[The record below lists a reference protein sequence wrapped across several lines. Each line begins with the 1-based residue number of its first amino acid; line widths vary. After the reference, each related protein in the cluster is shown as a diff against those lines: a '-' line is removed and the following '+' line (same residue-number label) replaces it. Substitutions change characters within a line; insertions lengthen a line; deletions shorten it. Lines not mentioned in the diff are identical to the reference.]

1 MRATMRVVCEFL
13 SRVKSAVKS
22 KVTSGVNLKRAP
34 FACLVLS
41 FFFLHAVFSATEP
54 VVRFLRFE
62 EAAETLKLFAEAGLS
77 GGDFKDA
84 AAWNDWVRTRDAGV
98 RGRIDRGVEDS
109 ISNLILYGAS
119 YTNLPRLEN
128 AESAASE
135 TGELTASALAR
146 AHAFAVA
153 LPNAARN
160 ERLRFARDFLERK
173 GIAKDSVEAK
183 LQENL
188 RRLIAE
194 QRAYQEKLK
203 ESEKA
208 ADPAAALLAR
218 GTLFQDRGLS
228 VDTSLL
234 PNYALEDTL
243 RTMLRKGAIKPGTMR
258 RILVIGPGLDFTD
271 KRDGYDFYPLQ
282 TIQPFAMLET
292 VARLG
297 LGKAEEIS
305 VVTADLNAAVNAHVG
320 RLAQRGRA
328 GQPYTVQLPRL
339 VSAEWSPEAV
349 AYWQKFGEILGT
361 PVKPLPVPASVSDV
375 TMRAVAV
382 RPRYAAQMR
391 GFDMNVVTQTMDVPE
406 GQGFDLVVATNVLVY
421 YDLFQQAL
429 AMGSIAHMMNHR
441 GIFLANHA
449 LPAQHA
455 EALEYLGRRTV
466 GYTPS
471 GEYGDDVVAYRRR

>member
-1 MRATMRVVCEFL
+1 MQVAWEFL
-13 SRVKSAVKS
+13 S
-22 KVTSGVNLKRAP
+22 GVRLKRAAL
-34 FACLVLS
+34 ACLVLS
-41 FFFLHAVFSATEP
+41 LFLFLFLHAVFSATDP

-62 EAAETLKLFAEAGLS
+62 EAAETFKVFADAGLS
-77 GGDFKDA
+77 GGDFKDS
-84 AAWNDWVRTRDAGV
+84 AAWNDWVHARDAEV
-98 RGRIDRGVEDS
+98 RGRIDQGVEDS

-119 YTNLPRLEN
+119 YTNLSRLQS

-135 TGELTASALAR
+135 TGELTAAAR
-146 AHAFAVA
+146 ARVHALAVA
-153 LPNAARN
+153 LPNAAHN
-160 ERLRFARDFLERK
+160 ERLRFVREFLERK
-173 GIAKDSVEAK
+173 GIAEESVEAK
-183 LQENL
+183 LEENL

-208 ADPAAALLAR
+208 GDPAAMLLAR
-218 GTLFQDRGLS
+218 GTLYQDRGLS

-234 PNYALEDTL
+234 PNYAVEDTL
-243 RTMLRKGAIKPGTMR
+243 RAMLRKGAIQPGAIH

-282 TIQPFAMLET
+282 TIQPFAMLEA

-297 LGKAEEIS
+297 LGKAEEIA
-305 VVTADLNAAVNAHVG
+305 VVTADLNAAVNAHVA
-320 RLAQRGRA
+320 RLAEGGRA

-361 PVKPLPVPASVSDV
+361 PAKPLPVPVSVSDV
-375 TMRAVAV
+375 TMRAVTI
-382 RPRYAAQMR
+382 RPRFAAQMH
-391 GFDMNVVTQTMDVPE
+391 GFDMNVVTQTMDVRE

-421 YDLFQQAL
+421 YDLLQQAL
-429 AMGSIAHMMNHR
+429 AMASIAHMMNHG

-455 EALEYLGRRTV
+455 QALEYLGRRTV
-466 GYTPS
+466 AYTPS
-471 GEYGDDVVAYRRR
+471 GAYGDDVVAYRRR

>member
-1 MRATMRVVCEFL
+1 MRATMRVARELL
-13 SRVKSAVKS
+13 SSVKATRVKAIR
-22 KVTSGVNLKRAP
+22 LAL
-34 FACLVLS
+34 ACLVLAS
-41 FFFLHAVFSATEP
+41 FVCAGYSATEQ

-62 EAAETLKLFAEAGLS
+62 EAAETLKLFADAGLS

-84 AAWNDWVRTRDAGV
+84 AAWNDWVRGRDAEV
-98 RGRIDRGVEDS
+98 RGRIDQGVEDS

-119 YTNLPRLEN
+119 YTNLSRLQS

-135 TGELTASALAR
+135 TGELTAAAR
-146 AHAFAVA
+146 ARVHVLAVA
-153 LPNAARN
+153 LPNAGRN
-160 ERLRFARDFLERK
+160 ERLRFVREFLERK
-173 GIAKDSVEAK
+173 GIAKESVEAK

-188 RRLIAE
+188 RRMIAE

-203 ESEKA
+203 ESERA
-208 ADPAAALLAR
+208 GDPAAMLLAR
-218 GTLFQDRGLS
+218 GTLYQDRGLS

-234 PNYALEDTL
+234 PNYAVEDTL
-243 RTMLRKGAIKPGTMR
+243 RAMLRKGAIQPGAIH

-282 TIQPFAMLET
+282 TIQPFAMLEA

-297 LGKAEEIS
+297 LGKAEGIA
-305 VVTADLNAAVNAHVG
+305 VVTADLNAAVNAHVA

-328 GQPYTVQLPRL
+328 SQPYTVQLPRL

-361 PVKPLPVPASVSDV
+361 PAKPLPVPVSVSDV
-375 TMRAVAV
+375 TMRAVAI
-382 RPRYAAQMR
+382 RPRFAAQMR
-391 GFDMNVVTQTMDVPE
+391 GFDMNVVTQTMDVRE
-406 GQGFDLVVATNVLVY
+406 GQGFDLVIATNVLVY
-421 YDLFQQAL
+421 YDLLQQAL
-429 AMGSIAHMMNHR
+429 AMGSIAHMMNHG

-455 EALEYLGRRTV
+455 QALEYLGRRTV
-466 GYTPS
+466 AYTPS
-471 GEYGDDVVAYRRR
+471 GAYGDDVVAYRRR

>member
-1 MRATMRVVCEFL
+1 MRATMRAAWEFL
-13 SRVKSAVKS
+13 A
-22 KVTSGVNLKRAP
+22 GVERRRAAL
-34 FACLVLS
+34 ACLVLS
-41 FFFLHAVFSATEP
+41 LFLFLLLHAVFSATEP

-62 EAAETLKLFAEAGLS
+62 EAAETLKLFADAGLS
-77 GGDFKDA
+77 GGDFKDS
-84 AAWNDWVRTRDAGV
+84 AAWNDWVRARDAEV
-98 RGRIDRGVEDS
+98 RGRIDQGVEDS
-109 ISNLILYGAS
+109 ITNLILYGAS
-119 YTNLPRLEN
+119 YTNLPRLQS

-135 TGELTASALAR
+135 TGELTAAAGARVHAL
-146 AHAFAVA
+146 AVA
-153 LPNAARN
+153 LTNAARN
-160 ERLRFARDFLERK
+160 ERLRFVREFLERK
-173 GIAKDSVEAK
+173 GIAKESVEAK

-188 RRLIAE
+188 QRLIAE

-208 ADPAAALLAR
+208 GDPTAALLAR
-218 GTLFQDRGLS
+218 GTLFKDRGFS

-243 RTMLRKGAIKPGTMR
+243 RAMLRKGAIQPGTMH

-282 TIQPFAMLET
+282 TIQPFAMLEA

-305 VVTADLNAAVNAHVG
+305 VVTADLNAAVNAHVA
-320 RLAQRGRA
+320 RLAERGRA

-361 PVKPLPVPASVSDV
+361 PAKPLPVPASVSDV
-375 TMRAVAV
+375 TMRAVEV
-382 RPRYAAQMR
+382 RPRFAAQMR
-391 GFDMNVVTQTMDVPE
+391 GFDMNVVTQTTDVRE

-429 AMGSIAHMMNHR
+429 AMASIAHMMNHG

-455 EALEYLGRRTV
+455 QALEYLGRRTV
-466 GYTPS
+466 AYTPS
-471 GEYGDDVVAYRRR
+471 GAYGDDVVAYRRR